1 MDNRDDI
8 FKVADKKPEGRGR
21 FPWGGIIVVALVS
34 ALLGG
39 VIAAYIVPK
48 NNTSAMA
55 APDVTIPTDNV
66 SGLIS
71 AVAEKVS
78 PAVVSVSNMIPV
90 SNDYQIKYAVQGS
103 GSGFIYSKDGYIV
116 TNSHVVKGAKR
127 IEVTL
132 KDGSK
137 NVAKLIGT
145 DSKTDLAV
153 IKIDKSNLPVAKLG
167 DSDKIKVG
175 QLAVAIGNP
184 LGEQYS
190 GTVTA
195 GIVSGLN
202 RTLNTADTSLKLIQ
216 TDAAINPGNSGG
228 PLVNTKGEVMGITS
242 VKLVSTGGDD
252 LSDIFGGSS
261 GTPVEG
267 MGFAIPISTARP
279 IVDQLIKNGYI
290 ERPMIGVA
298 VQQVGQDDAEA
309 YKLPIGLYVAQV
321 QPGGPAESAGIK
333 TGDVITAVSNKKVTT
348 LDDMQ
353 KQISKHK
360 VGETIT
366 MTVVRDGKTINA
378 KVTLKS
384 SMGN

>member
-1 MDNRDDI
+1 MDNRDDM

-21 FPWGGIIVVALVS
+21 FPWGVIIVVALVS

-298 VQQVGQDDAEA
+298 VQQVGQDDAKS
-309 YKLPIGLYVAQV
+309 YNLPIGLYVAQV